1 MKLVCRLSPDAV
13 VVEDPDAP
21 RLHYIDDNMLKTPPI
36 AVQQTKREIVSMA
49 GIAIENVYR
58 ALDTITRLDF
68 SEKELFARQENELN
82 FLNREIVNFVV
93 KLSDRQGLGE
103 KDHLFLATT
112 YRTVRDLERIGD
124 YAENIMEYAE
134 ILKEE
139 NKVFSDDAL
148 YEIKGLRQLISN
160 LYKRV
165 IEAYNKEDKECLTL
179 ACEIEENI
187 DDYTKMM
194 EDNHI
199 ERLTKGICTP
209 SVGAQYLS
217 LSSNVERIA
226 DHLINVANSITHW
239 D

>member
-1 MKLVCRLSPDAV
+1 MMSYGGRLYQTAWPEYDEAKT
-13 VVEDPDAP
+13 VEA
-21 RLHYIDDNMLKTPPI
+21 TVEI
-36 AVQQTKREIVSMA
+36 AVQINGKTKITMSIDKDMPKDDVISAAKEALGDKLSGNVVKEIYVP
-49 GIAIENVYR
+49 N
-58 ALDTITRLDF
+58 
-68 SEKELFARQENELN
+68 K
-82 FLNREIVNFVV
+82 IVNFVV

-148 YEIKGLRQLISN
+148 YEIKGLRQLIAN

-165 IEAYNKEDKECLTL
+165 IEAYNKEDKECLAL

-226 DHLINVANSITHW
+226 DHLINVGNSITRW